1 MSKTEFP
8 LHEEEDITYHFED
21 VEFEFLNKPILN
33 SWLKST
39 VSSKE
44 KKLGFLNFIFCKDNY
59 LHKMNVEYLNHD
71 TLTDV
76 ITFSYADDR
85 IEGDIFISIDRVK
98 ENAND
103 LDISFDNELH
113 RVMIHGVLHLLG
125 FKDKTK
131 EDKALMIKN
140 ENENLAILNGI
151 ILDKN

>member
-8 LHEEEDITYHFED
+8 LYEEEDITYHFED

-33 SWLKST
+33 SWLKSS

-44 KKLGFLNFIFCKDNY
+44 KKLGFLNFIFCTDNY
-59 LHKMNVEYLNHD
+59 LHKMNVDYLNHD

-85 IEGDIFISIDRVK
+85 IEGDIFISIDRIK
-98 ENAND
+98 ENATD
-103 LDISFDNELH
+103 LNISFDNELH

-131 EDKALMIKN
+131 EDKDLMTKN
-140 ENENLAILNGI
+140 ENENLAILNGM